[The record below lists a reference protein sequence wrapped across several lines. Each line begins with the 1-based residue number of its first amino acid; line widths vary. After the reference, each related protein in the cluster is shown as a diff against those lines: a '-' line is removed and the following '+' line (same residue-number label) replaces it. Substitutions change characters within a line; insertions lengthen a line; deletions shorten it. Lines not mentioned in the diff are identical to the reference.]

1 MLKKFSLQHILNF
14 LKPTITHHE
23 RKTEEERKKK
33 LIYCRDI
40 TASSFMQIAWKL
52 CEFEKKILLDDDNSN
67 DDDADDTLL
76 LLLLFFYVTESKPRE
91 ELRITERIFIF
102 SFLLAQ
108 IFVAN

>member
-1 MLKKFSLQHILNF
+1 
-14 LKPTITHHE
+14 
-23 RKTEEERKKK
+23 
-33 LIYCRDI
+33 
-40 TASSFMQIAWKL
+40 MQIAWKL
-52 CEFEKKILLDDDNSN
+52 CEFEKNFLLDDDNSN
-67 DDDADDTLL
+67 DDDADDTL